1 MKQVREMILLPLVY
15 EKSQKKR
22 VFCPRISLNL
32 HLRYITINYKQEEIR
47 IAFYF
52 FGSLPSFP
60 PLIATSEG
68 SLQWI
73 PKEKLF
79 SYELSSAAR
88 YILEHQTRYG
98 DSDKVYVCTINNQ
111 NNQVHIVQ
119 I

>member
-1 MKQVREMILLPLVY
+1 MILLPLVY